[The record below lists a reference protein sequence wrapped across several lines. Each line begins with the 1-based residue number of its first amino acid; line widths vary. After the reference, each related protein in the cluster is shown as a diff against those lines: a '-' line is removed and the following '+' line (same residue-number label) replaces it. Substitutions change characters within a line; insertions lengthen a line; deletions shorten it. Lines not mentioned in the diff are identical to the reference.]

1 MCIILLVH
9 TLDFGLC
16 YKLQNI
22 DSWQCGC
29 WHMDDDAWFLMC
41 NCVLFCWFGQLTWK
55 VNIIEEIQLLFA
67 SWRWNVASLF
77 NAQCSSP
84 KNLQG
89 PKKFLNPKL
98 FIAQVVDVYNKLKV
112 IWDLTIIVLCA
123 MWTSCHWLAKF
134 CNCVVDLCSCAFVCN
149 VYDECCV
156 CTSHP
161 TSTFVIIF
169 AHTTCLCKSSM
180 SAIVGACWN
189 LVCSRSNDEPC
200 SHQCLRWTL
209 GLPKFIVESTMPP
222 KLHNSK

>member
-29 WHMDDDAWFLMC
+29 WHMDDDARFLMC

-67 SWRWNVASLF
+67 SWQWNVASLSLF
-77 NAQCSSP
+77 NVQCSSP
-84 KNLQG
+84 KNLRG
-89 PKKFLNPKL
+89 PKKFLNLKL

-123 MWTSCHWLAKF
+123 MCASCYWLAKF

-161 TSTFVIIF
+161 TSTFVINFCTHKMFVQVINVC
-169 AHTTCLCKSSM
+169 H
-180 SAIVGACWN
+180 CWS
-189 LVCSRSNDEPC
+189 L
-200 SHQCLRWTL
+200 LKF
-209 GLPKFIVESTMPP
+209 GL
-222 KLHNSK
+222 